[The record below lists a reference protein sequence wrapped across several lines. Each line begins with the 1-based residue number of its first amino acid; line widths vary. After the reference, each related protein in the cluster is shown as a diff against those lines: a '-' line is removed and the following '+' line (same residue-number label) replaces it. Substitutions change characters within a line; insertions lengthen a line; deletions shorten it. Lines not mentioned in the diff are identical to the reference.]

1 MGQTKFKYLNR
12 SGYSIYWN
20 NSWDSKNNYKKN
32 FINFYFLDLF
42 LNKIFKDTLF
52 VKDYFFKKN
61 KYNNFINKFFLKNV
75 LFLKK
80 NYFFKNRI
88 KLLKV
93 FNSKI
98 WILNYQ
104 NWIVINVYV
113 YISKK
118 KFYVNNIKKKKII
131 FTRKKKN
138 KYLNKFDFL

>member
-118 KFYVNNIKKKKII
+118 KFYVNNIKKKKNNLNP
-131 FTRKKKN
+131 KKKN